1 LSGPDKYEL
10 LSDLAKRRG
19 FFWPSF
25 EIYGGVSGYL
35 DLGPL
40 GTRMKRRIEELWLK
54 LFVYQHGFATITT
67 PVITPELV
75 LMASGH
81 IEHFKD

>member
-1 LSGPDKYEL
+1 MVLAADLTLKGLDKYDL

-25 EIYGGVSGYL
+25 EIYGGVSGYM

-40 GTRMKRRIEELWLK
+40 GT
-54 LFVYQHGFATITT
+54 ATQ
-67 PVITPELV
+67 
-75 LMASGH
+75 AA
-81 IEHFKD
+81 D

>member
-1 LSGPDKYEL
+1 MDGVDKYDL

-40 GTRMKRRIEELWLK
+40 GTRLKRRIEELWLR
-54 LFVYQHGFATITT
+54 LFVQ
-67 PVITPELV
+67 
-75 LMASGH
+75 
-81 IEHFKD
+81 